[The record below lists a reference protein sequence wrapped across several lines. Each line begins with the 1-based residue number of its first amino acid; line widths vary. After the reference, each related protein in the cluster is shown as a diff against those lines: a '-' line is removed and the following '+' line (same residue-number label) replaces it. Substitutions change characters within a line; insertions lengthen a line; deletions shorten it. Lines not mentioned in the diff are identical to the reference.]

1 MTWPQSYLGDDAAS
15 LSDQGQENL
24 TQYSIFHHASEIHLG
39 EEASLGNRKGG
50 ITAEK

>member
-1 MTWPQSYLGDDAAS
+1 MTCAQSYLGGDAF
-15 LSDQGQENL
+15 LFRFGL
-24 TQYSIFHHASEIHLG
+24 RKPTQYSIFHHASEILLG